1 MPHVLKARDGR
12 NHTVSDKED
21 VFRLV
26 TEYLGSDFSD
36 WLEDW
41 AEDYKAEVQDEMDE
55 TREIAKEAE
64 AELDQLKNHQRQVF
78 TDVGQSEAIWGCW
91 TTTSSRMP
99 MPSPRRRF
107 RNASGPSFQ
116 LSS

>member
-21 VFRLV
+21 LFRLV

-41 AEDYKAEVQDEMDE
+41 AEDYKAEVQDEIDE

-64 AELDQLKNHQRQVF
+64 AELDQLKNHQRKVF
-78 TDVGQSEAIWGCW
+78 TDVYEEAARLMDLTESDTMNTSEIRILAEKIWDVVG
-91 TTTSSRMP
+91 
-99 MPSPRRRF
+99 
-107 RNASGPSFQ
+107 NE
-116 LSS
+116 L